1 MTFRVNPGNS
11 QNTCHILP
19 CKINYDGAVDT
30 TNFAVSGSQASFR
43 GRPLV
48 GRTVDLHG
56 YTGVVLEPDTHRV
69 ARKFDTLTVW
79 GHGVADQDT
88 ADRLQELLTVSRAL
102 SKTS

>member
-11 QNTCHILP
+11 QNTCHVLP

-30 TNFAVSGSQASFR
+30 ANFVVNGSEASFR

-48 GRTVDLHG
+48 GRNVDLNG
-56 YTGVVLEPDTHRV
+56 YTGVVLEPETHRV

-79 GHGVADQDT
+79 GHGHADVDKV
-88 ADRLQELLTVSRAL
+88 DRIQELLTVSRAL
-102 SKTS
+102 SKSS